1 MTDVPDK
8 TVGVVIAAVGAITPL
23 GGSAEALWEG
33 VRAGRVAI
41 SPVRRLPM
49 DHYQTSLGGEVT
61 VPVSPGYEYVA
72 DSDVRDRSI
81 DFALT
86 AAEEAMAASGL
97 RVGTDI
103 PAERWGVA
111 YGTCHAGWRSA
122 ELALRE
128 VQDGTEPDWHRY
140 TFVPP
145 QAGAEALSAAFGLKG
160 PVLSANTACAASAH
174 ALSHALEVIR
184 AGAADAMLVG
194 GSDAFTES
202 AFAGFSS
209 LWSLSPEPAA
219 PYSMDRAGLTLGEG
233 GGMLVLLSREAA
245 ERTGSP
251 VVAEVLGYGL
261 SADGY
266 HPTAPHP
273 EGEGA
278 ARAIRAALASSGLA
292 PDDIRYVN
300 GHGTGT
306 QKNDSAE
313 SNAVRAVLGDAAEK
327 VALSSTKSMIGHLLG
342 AAGAVEGIVTVLAL
356 RDQVA
361 PPTASFT
368 EADPQCGLDP
378 VAATGRPMVLDTAL
392 SNNFGFAGANACVA
406 FARPA
411 GPGAPAPT
419 VGPDDIV
426 VTGFGVITPAGEGAE
441 ALWDA
446 YAAGLRQSV
455 PQDGLR
461 VARAEFDRSVAGTP
475 RERRRMDKVSQL
487 AIASCRAA
495 LATAGLTDPSGTAAD
510 AAVVAATGVVL
521 GTAIGPMESGERFTL
536 PVLAGGAQEA
546 NPAVFTSTVYNGAAG
561 HVAMALGTRGP
572 TSTLSSGHAAGA
584 AALGVAY
591 DMLRAGRTE
600 RLLVPAVEAFSPAT
614 LAAYR
619 SIPLFGSA
627 AGRRYTLAEA
637 GIALVLERRTSAERR
652 GATVHAVVL
661 GHATAS
667 DACGIGRWDASG
679 AGVER
684 AMRGALRNAGLG
696 PGQVA
701 AVWANAAGL
710 ATADRPEQAAVE
722 RVFATG
728 RVRVE
733 TPKRVLGEPA
743 GAGAHLSAVLAL
755 GAWRTGT
762 DRRPVLVN
770 SSSLGGTHTSLVLS
784 PVPLPATEPVR

>member
-1 MTDVPDK
+1 MMDVPDQS
-8 TVGVVIAAVGAITPL
+8 VGVVIAAVGAITPL

-49 DHYQTSLGGEVT
+49 DQYQTGLGGEIT
-61 VPVSPGYEYVA
+61 EPCTPGYDYA
-72 DSDVRDRSI
+72 PGSDARDRSI
-81 DFALT
+81 DFALA
-86 AAEEAMAASGL
+86 AAEEAMASSGL
-97 RVGTDI
+97 TVEADI

-128 VQDGTEPDWHRY
+128 VQEGGAPDWRRY

-174 ALSHALEVIR
+174 ALAHALEVIR

-209 LWSLSPEPAA
+209 LWSLSAKPAA
-219 PYSMDRAGLTLGEG
+219 PYSKDRSGLTLGEG
-233 GGMLVLLSREAA
+233 GGMLLLLSRQAA
-245 ERTGSP
+245 ERTGAP

-278 ARAIRAALASSGLA
+278 ARAIRAALTSSGLA

-313 SNAVRAVLGDAAEK
+313 SNAVRAALGGAAEK

-378 VAATGRPMVLDTAL
+378 VAGAGRPMVLDTAL

-406 FARPA
+406 FARPG
-411 GPGAPAPT
+411 GPGAPARAA
-419 VGPDDIV
+419 GPDDVV
-426 VTGFGVITPAGEGAE
+426 VTGFGVITSAGEGAE

-446 YAAGLRQSV
+446 YATGLRQGA
-455 PQDGLR
+455 PEDGLR

-495 LATAGLTDPSGTAAD
+495 LGAAGLTTNGDAD
-510 AAVVAATGVVL
+510 AVAATGVVL
-521 GTAIGPMESGERFTL
+521 GTAIGPMESGERFTV
-536 PVLAGGAQEA
+536 PVLLEGAQEA
-546 NPAVFTSTVYNGAAG
+546 NPAVFTNTVYNGAAG
-561 HVAMALGTRGP
+561 HVAMALGTKGP
-572 TSTLSSGHAAGA
+572 TSTLTSGHAAGA
-584 AALGVAY
+584 AALGVAH
-591 DMLRAGRTE
+591 DLLRAGRAE

-637 GIALVLERRTSAERR
+637 GITLVLETRASAERR
-652 GATVHAVVL
+652 GAPIHAVVL

-667 DACGIGRWDASG
+667 DARGIGRWDPSG
-679 AGVER
+679 DGMER
-684 AMRGALRNAGLG
+684 AMRQALGNAGLG
-696 PGQVA
+696 RGQVA
-701 AVWANAAGL
+701 AIWTNAAGL
-710 ATADRPEQAAVE
+710 AAADRPEQAAVE
-722 RVFATG
+722 RVFGTG

-733 TPKRVLGEPA
+733 APKRLLGEPA

-755 GAWRTGT
+755 GGWREGA

-784 PVPLPATEPVR
+784 PVPLPATESVR